1 MAEQQDPV
9 YSSNTREEGEYIQRI
24 HKSQFGYILRYFLNV
39 LRTYKLIFIEQ
50 KIQGIIIKLREAAF
64 IYKIASKKHL
74 LHINIKQSL
83 KIKESVQINEPV
95 ST

>member
-64 IYKIASKKHL
+64 IYKIASKKHFASYK
-74 LHINIKQSL
+74 HQTIIENQGISANQ
-83 KIKESVQINEPV
+83 
-95 ST
+95 